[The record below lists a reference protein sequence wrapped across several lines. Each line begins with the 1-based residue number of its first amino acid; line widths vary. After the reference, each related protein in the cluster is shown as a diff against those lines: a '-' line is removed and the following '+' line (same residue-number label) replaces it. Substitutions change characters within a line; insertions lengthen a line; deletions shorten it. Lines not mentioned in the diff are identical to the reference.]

1 MAEGFRLRLLAAL
14 ALICLCFGLPLH
26 GERKSKAIP
35 LKVDGVPNLHR
46 IDDNLYRSGQPTRAG
61 FANLE
66 AMGVKTVVSLSLNQ
80 DDIDLASGTLLRLYL
95 VPLNPVF
102 IDKDQVA
109 RALSILGNRSQGP
122 YLVHCR
128 HGSDRTGLICASYR
142 IAYHGWSV
150 EDAIDEL
157 VNGSFGHHEFLKN
170 IPSWLR
176 REGVG
181 LKVRKESD

>member
-1 MAEGFRLRLLAAL
+1 MAEGSRLRLLGAL
-14 ALICLCFGLPLH
+14 VLICLCFGPVLH

-35 LKVDGVPNLHR
+35 LKVEGVPNLHR
-46 IDDNLYRSGQPTRAG
+46 IDDNLYRSGQPTREG

-66 AMGVKTVVSLSLNQ
+66 ALGVKTVVSLCLNQ

-95 VPLNPVF
+95 VPLNPVC
-102 IDKDQVA
+102 INRDQVV

-128 HGSDRTGLICASYR
+128 HGSDRTGLVCASYR
-142 IAYHGWSV
+142 IAYHGWSI

-176 REGVG
+176 REGKG
-181 LKVRKESD
+181 LKVRVETN